1 LINDRIDL
9 ALAVDADGVHLGQ
22 GDLPVALARRLLGH
36 ERLIGCST
44 HAIAELRQ
52 AVADG
57 CDYVGVGPVQ
67 ATPTKPG
74 REPVG
79 LAYVAAAAQECPV
92 PFFAIGGIDTNNL
105 AEVQA
110 AGANR
115 VAVVRALTEAS
126 NPALITKTLLH
137 QLENHP

>member
-1 LINDRIDL
+1 
-9 ALAVDADGVHLGQ
+9 LG
-22 GDLPVALARRLLGH
+22 P

-57 CDYVGVGPVQ
+57 CDYIGVGPVQ

-74 REPVG
+74 RVPVG

-110 AGANR
+110 AGATR
-115 VAVVRALTEAS
+115 VAVVRALTEAAS
-126 NPALITKTLLH
+126 PALITKTLLN
-137 QLENHP
+137 QLANQP

>member
-1 LINDRIDL
+1 M
-9 ALAVDADGVHLGQ
+9 AM
-22 GDLPVALARRLLGH
+22 ARRLLGP

-79 LAYVAAAAQECPV
+79 LAYVAAAAQECPI

-110 AGANR
+110 AGATR

-126 NPALITKTLLH
+126 SPALITKALLN
-137 QLENHP
+137 QLANQP